1 MEKAERIALCSA
13 LGVSADVSNDV
24 LVQRASALVASAGKA
39 PEGFELTPAG
49 ELAAAQARAAAAEV
63 ELNASRK
70 ASRDASIS
78 ALLDDAVKSGKA
90 TPASREQYAALCA
103 TDAGFEG
110 VKALFAT
117 LTPSQLLEQK
127 GPSGAPSAAPGGAL
141 ALSDTEERIGAAL
154 GRTRAQMLADKQA
167 ELSNGGAA

>member
-1 MEKAERIALCSA
+1 MDKEKRAKICAA
-13 LGVSADVSNDV
+13 LGLSPDVSDDV
-24 LVQRASALVASAGKA
+24 LVQGAESLRASHGKA
-39 PEGFELTPAG
+39 PEGFELTPKG

-117 LTPSQLLEQK
+117 LTPSALLEQK
-127 GPSGAPSAAPGGAL
+127 GPIGAPSGAHSGGKRTE
-141 ALSDTEERIGAAL
+141 LSASDKAEADRIRVSHASYLAAL
-154 GRTRAQMLADKQA
+154 N
-167 ELSNGGAA
+167 EEI